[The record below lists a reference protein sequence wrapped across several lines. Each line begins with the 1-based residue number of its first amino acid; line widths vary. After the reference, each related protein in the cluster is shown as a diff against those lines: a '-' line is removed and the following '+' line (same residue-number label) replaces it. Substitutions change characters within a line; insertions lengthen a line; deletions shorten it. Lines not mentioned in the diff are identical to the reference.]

1 MMQPVKLWKKNAAL
15 SAVLLFV
22 VIMPLMF
29 FKTDGFKGA
38 DALAQKHIEDTS
50 GPSKNPSFYIIP
62 PMSAELQTLFFVIQ
76 AALGAFVL
84 GFGFGRISA
93 GKKAGQ

>member
-1 MMQPVKLWKKNAAL
+1 MTQPVKLWKKNAVL
-15 SAVLLFV
+15 SAILLFV
-22 VIMPLMF
+22 IVTPLIF
-29 FKTDGFKGA
+29 LKTDGFEGA
-38 DALAQKHIEDTS
+38 DAIAQKHIEDTHGQS
-50 GPSKNPSFYIIP
+50 EKLSISILP